1 MLALGIGIGF
11 IIGANV
17 ALILYAIVLAGKD
30 TDAKTSDYISN
41 NL

>member
-17 ALILYAIVLAGKD
+17 ALILYAIVLTGKD
-30 TDAKTSDYISN
+30 ADAKTSDYISN